1 MIHGLGSAGPAW
13 WRIGSELAARGI
25 PSLAPDL
32 RGHGGSPH
40 PEDLR
45 VTSYARD
52 VTTTCP
58 GPWDLV
64 IGHSLGGAV
73 AIVACAGAPAFAQA
87 LLLVDPAIDLP
98 PEVHARIRENLTSEA
113 ADPPS
118 VAELLATNPQWAAE
132 DARRKHEAILATG
145 PEVMQGT
152 FDDNDPWNLG
162 DQLGDLDIPVHV
174 LGADPEREALFE
186 VDLFERLS
194 ARKANLTFEVIRGA
208 GHSVYRDDPDAVLD
222 AALSTLAKVAG
233 GANPPNARPPPS
245 SAQSGR

>member
-1 MIHGLGSAGPAW
+1 MLHGLGSAGSAW
-13 WRIGSELAARGI
+13 WRIGSDLAARGV

-45 VTSYARD
+45 VTSYAHD
-52 VTTTCP
+52 VTRTCP
-58 GPWDLV
+58 DPWDLV

-73 AIVACAGAPAFAQA
+73 AVVACAGSPAFAQA

-98 PEVHARIRENLTSEA
+98 PGVHAQVREDLTAEA
-113 ADPPS
+113 TDPPS

-152 FDDNDPWNLG
+152 FDDNDPWDLG
-162 DQLGDLDIPVHV
+162 DQLADLDIPVHV
-174 LGADPEREALFE
+174 LGADPERGALFE
-186 VDLFERLS
+186 ADLSERLR

-208 GHSVYRDDPDAVLD
+208 GHSVYRDDPGAVLD
-222 AALSTLAKVAG
+222 ASLTLL
-233 GANPPNARPPPS
+233 ANIP
-245 SAQSGR
+245 GR